1 VTDRRAV
8 AVALVA
14 IGAGWAALTLLVRW
28 IILL

>member
-1 VTDRRAV
+1 MTDRRAI

-14 IGAGWAALTLLVRW
+14 IGAGWVALTAVVRW